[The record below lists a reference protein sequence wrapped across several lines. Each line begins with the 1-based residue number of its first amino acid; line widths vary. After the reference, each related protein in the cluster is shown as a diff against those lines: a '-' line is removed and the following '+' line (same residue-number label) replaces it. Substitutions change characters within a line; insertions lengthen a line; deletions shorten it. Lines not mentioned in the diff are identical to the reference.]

1 MPLQNWIKEASLLLS
16 ESPHALRRHK
26 RRRMLAHY
34 HAGRQKTSQQVY
46 VRSHTESLEDRVLP
60 ASLVW
65 VGDVNTQFSAETS
78 GDTNWDTNTLPA
90 SGDNLTFPNITG
102 DRSLTN
108 DSSNGSAYT
117 LDFTSPG
124 YTVAGNTIALTATGT
139 DLRSTTGSTTIQ
151 TPLTLAADTT
161 IDISAG
167 TTTLAG
173 SLSGSGGFTKSG
185 SGELLIT
192 ATGDFTGNSQINAGT
207 LNLQGSLTGG
217 GNLDIT
223 GTATFTG
230 NGTFTGPVTVSGTV
244 APGITTGTLNTG
256 PVTFNASS
264 TLQLQIDGSSPG
276 QFDALNSS
284 GTVTLDGTLAIS
296 LASGYTPA
304 AGQTFTVIS
313 ATAITGSFNSLN
325 GLTYS

>member
-65 VGDVNTQFSAETS
+65 VGDVNTQFSAGTS
-78 GDTNWDTNTLPA
+78 ENTNWDTNTLPD

-223 GTATFTG
+223 STATFTG

-244 APGITTGTLNTG
+244 APGSTTGTLNTG

-296 LASGYTPA
+296 MASGYTP
-304 AGQTFTVIS
+304 
-313 ATAITGSFNSLN
+313 
-325 GLTYS
+325 